1 MKVVRTIKV
10 ETEDFNTVSNFL
22 NYLGDIDEEI
32 WNTIDKEYPRCNNLY
47 IETEAFLDFLQ
58 KHLSENDYGG

>member
-32 WNTIDKEYPRCNNLY
+32 WNAIEKEYPRCNNLY
-47 IETEAFLDFLQ
+47 KETEAFLDFLQ
-58 KHLSENDYGG
+58 AHLVD